1 MVVDTSDFRKALRKS
16 LPYYAIA
23 AAGVLFFLLFRY
35 VPMFGIIIAFKD
47 VSPFSS
53 VQDILTKPF
62 VGIKWFQR
70 FFESYY
76 FWEILRN
83 TILIRVMLIMFGF
96 PIPILLALSL
106 NEVLQRGFKRTIQTI
121 AYIPHFFSTVVVAGL
136 VMMFLSVD
144 GGILNSAIVLL
155 GGQPHLFLGDPR
167 YFRWILVVTHI
178 WQHTGWESIL
188 YLAAISSIDPA
199 LYESAEIDGAGRIA
213 QMRFITLPSITFV
226 IVIMFLLQLG
236 NILELGFDQIF
247 NLYHPL
253 VYDVGDIIGTYVYR
267 VGLLDFRYSFATAVG
282 LFQNVVGL
290 VALVGANWF
299 VKRLGQAGAYTL
311 T

>member
-1 MVVDTSDFRKALRKS
+1 MVVDTSDFRKALKKS

-188 YLAAISSIDPA
+188 YLAAISSIDPE
-199 LYESAEIDGAGRIA
+199 LYESAVIDGANRMQKI
-213 QMRFITLPSITFV
+213 RFITLPSISF
-226 IVIMFLLQLG
+226 IIGLLLIFAVG
-236 NILELGFDQIF
+236 RLLDAGFELILL
-247 NLYHPL
+247 LYSEP
-253 VYDVGDIIGTYVYR
+253 VYEVADIIDTYVYR
-267 VGLLDFRYSFATAVG
+267 SGLLAMQYSFATAVG
-282 LFQNVVGL
+282 VFKS
-290 VALVGANWF
+290 VAAMVLLLLCNF
-299 VKRLGQAGAYTL
+299 VAKRLGHSGL
-311 T
+311 F